1 VTGVNATVATFC
13 VSVFEA
19 TACVAVV
26 ALLTVKENVA
36 FAVPMIASDTVTV

>member
-1 VTGVNATVATFC
+1 VKAVAAAFF
-13 VSVFEA
+13 VSVVEA
-19 TACVAVV
+19 TASVAVV